1 MQYRTLSE
9 LEKLEGNPR
18 FIEDKEFQTL
28 CDSIRDNPKY
38 FEARPLILSDRTGK
52 LIIIAGNQRY
62 EAAKVVKLKKVPTF
76 LIEGLTEEKEREI
89 TIRDNV
95 NNGVWDMDALA
106 NSWDDLPLFEWGVN
120 VPTIAEIC
128 DYEEKSV
135 FWFKKTHILL
145 SFNPEK
151 LNEIQEHLEKI
162 LEVDGI
168 EYDQT
173 SN

>member
-1 MQYRTLSE
+1 M
-9 LEKLEGNPR
+9 
-18 FIEDKEFQTL
+18 
-28 CDSIRDNPKY
+28 
-38 FEARPLILSDRTGK
+38 
-52 LIIIAGNQRY
+52 
-62 EAAKVVKLKKVPTF
+62 
-76 LIEGLTEEKEREI
+76 TEEKEREI